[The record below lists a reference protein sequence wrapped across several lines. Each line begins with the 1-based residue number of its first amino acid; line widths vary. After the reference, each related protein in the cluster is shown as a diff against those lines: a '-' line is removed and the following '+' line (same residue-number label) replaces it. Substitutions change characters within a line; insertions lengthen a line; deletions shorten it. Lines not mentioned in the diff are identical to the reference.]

1 MPLTEHEKIGLTQE
15 LAILL
20 EANEPE
26 AMLAVLRRVADRM
39 ARRVIRA
46 SISDLEALRWQKL
59 AEACASVEK
68 ELELANAPRTAQQTP
83 LTSDTGD
90 ETSSAA

>member
-26 AMLAVLRRVADRM
+26 AMLAVLRRTAERM
-39 ARRVIRA
+39 AQRVFRA
-46 SISDLEALRWQKL
+46 SISDLEALRWQRL
-59 AEACASVEK
+59 AEACHAVEK
-68 ELELANAPRTAQQTP
+68 ELELANAPRKAQQAP
-83 LTSDTGD
+83 PASQDD
-90 ETSSAA
+90 VDAA